1 MSVVVARTGPV
12 LPSGLRGIGAMTIK
26 LKLVSA

>member
-1 MSVVVARTGPV
+1 MSVLIARTGPV
-12 LPSGLRGIGAMTIK
+12 LPSGQRGIGAMTIK